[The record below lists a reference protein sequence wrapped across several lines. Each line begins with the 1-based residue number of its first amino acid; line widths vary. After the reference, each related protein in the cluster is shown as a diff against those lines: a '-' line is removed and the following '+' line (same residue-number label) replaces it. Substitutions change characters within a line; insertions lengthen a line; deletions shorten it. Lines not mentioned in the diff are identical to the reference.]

1 MKNQRMTN
9 NMNQEKDIRWRQRFQ
24 NFEKAYTV
32 LDKTMKI
39 ISPSE
44 IEIMAV
50 IQAFELSFELAWK
63 VMTDYLESE
72 GFDPKSPR
80 ETIKHAFQVKLVED
94 GHVWMDALKD
104 RNLIMHTYDEAFAK
118 EMGLKIKNNYYPAI
132 KCLYVKMKEWL

>member
-1 MKNQRMTN
+1 MTN

-50 IQAFELSFELAWK
+50 IQAFEWSFELAWK
-63 VMTDYLESE
+63 VMKDYLESE

-80 ETIKHAFQVKLVED
+80 ETIKYAFQVKLVED
-94 GHVWMDALKD
+94 GYVWMDALKD
-104 RNLIMHTYDEAFAK
+104 RNLTVHTYDEAFAK